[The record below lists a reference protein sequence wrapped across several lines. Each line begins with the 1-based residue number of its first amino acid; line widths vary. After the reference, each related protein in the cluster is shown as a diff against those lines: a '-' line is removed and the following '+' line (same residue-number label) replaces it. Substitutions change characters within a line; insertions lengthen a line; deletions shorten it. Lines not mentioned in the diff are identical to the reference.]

1 MAEIAQN
8 IIDEFVGVAH
18 GDLKRV
24 QQMLEEMPEL
34 LNTRAAWDESAIQAA
49 TQTGNL
55 EIIRY
60 LIEKGAPVDIFTAAV
75 LGQKEQVAR
84 MLEHDRSLA
93 ASAGVHGIPSMFFP
107 ILHGHTEIAELFLK
121 SGADINAGRGGN
133 TPLHA
138 AAMMGQLEAARWLLN
153 QGADPNPLDYN
164 KRTPAKVAVENG
176 HEDVAELIRSRG
188 GIDALE
194 SKQPIGD

>member
-8 IIDEFVGVAH
+8 IVDEFVGVAH
-18 GDLKRV
+18 GDFKRV
-24 QQMLEEMPEL
+24 QHLLEELPGL
-34 LNTRAAWDESAIQAA
+34 LNARAAWDETAIQAA

-55 EIIRY
+55 EIMRY

-75 LGQKEQVAR
+75 LGQKDEVAQ
-84 MLEHDRSLA
+84 MLEQDRSLA
-93 ASAGVHGIPSMFFP
+93 ASPGVHGIPSMYFP
-107 ILHGHTEIAELFLK
+107 ILLGHTEIAEMFLK

-138 AAMMGQLEAARWLLN
+138 AATTGQLEAARWLLN

-164 KRTPAKVAVENG
+164 QRTPTKVAVESG

-188 GIDALE
+188 GIDAFE
-194 SKQPIGD
+194 NEQPNGD